1 MAGLI
6 ARRRSLVAAA
16 AVGVLVAVG
25 ALVQQAAGAVPD
37 VDVVYGSCPM
47 ETRRLPTDP
56 AIFPPGSFTE
66 SCTGCAYQEFKRM
79 LYCEDCRVDPARP
92 DSATRRS
99 WLRVPPRD
107 VECFVVNRYGA
118 LECAKIPEARR
129 AELEQRRRAEDE
141 EEQRLRELAR
151 RKRAVQPGQSGITDK
166 AVLTGK
172 KPARLDN
179 ADDAGNDG
187 SNTKVEL

>member
-1 MAGLI
+1 MRTRE
-6 ARRRSLVAAA
+6 RRLVAAVVGVLVAAA
-16 AVGVLVAVG
+16 AV
-25 ALVQQAAGAVPD
+25 QQAAGGSPD

-56 AIFPPGSFTE
+56 AIFPPGTFTE

-79 LYCEDCRVDPARP
+79 LYCEDCRVDAARA

-107 VECFVVNRYGA
+107 VECFVVNRYGR

-141 EEQRLRELAR
+141 EEQRLREQAR
-151 RKRAVQPGQSGITDK
+151 RKRAVQPGQSGITDR

-172 KPARLDN
+172 KPAR
-179 ADDAGNDG
+179 DDSAGD
-187 SNTKVEL
+187 SDTKVEL